1 MKDRLLG
8 LKERIEVE
16 IKNIDKTVYQA
27 QDAWDNLKRF
37 PDQQS
42 HYMSSM
48 AMSFHSFY
56 SGLERIFEMIARR
69 IDPVFPSGEHWHRD
83 LLEQMSIDMPEAR
96 PSVISSETFSMLDDF
111 LAFRH
116 LMRSIYAFEL
126 DIDRLKKLL
135 DRLPIAL
142 SYAKKDMDRFCM
154 LLAKAT
160 SDVSSRM

>member
-1 MKDRLLG
+1 MKDRLIG
-8 LKERIEVE
+8 LRERIEIE
-16 IKNIDKTVYQA
+16 MKNIEKTLYQA

-69 IDPVFPSGEHWHRD
+69 IDPIFPSGEHWHRD
-83 LLEQMSIDMPEAR
+83 LLGQMATEIPEAR
-96 PSVISSETFSMLDDF
+96 PAVISSETFSMLDDF

-135 DRLPIAL
+135 DRLPIAF
-142 SYAKKDMDRFCM
+142 SYAKEDMDRFCM
-154 LLAKAT
+154 LLTRAI
-160 SDVSSRM
+160 SD